1 MTRKELLLLLREYMR
16 EVMSRM
22 EGESSRAKALAA
34 IWRHEAGRE
43 PGENPELYGDFL
55 LDFPDKLQGEGGE
68 LTPYMRAAW
77 MALTMYVLGGKCH
90 KQDVSLGKA
99 AYECDSK
106 IGKDSSSTK
115 KRLLVVET
123 TSKLEKLDEPL
134 RAVIHMLNSK
144 GIYLDYAQLAVDLA
158 NWPKYRLS
166 VVRRWEKDYALK
178 RAKLDAD

>member
-1 MTRKELLLLLREYMR
+1 MTHMELLLKYMR
-16 EVMSRM
+16 EVMYRM

-55 LDFPDKLQGEGGE
+55 LDFPEELQGGGGS

-77 MALTMYVLGGKCH
+77 MALTMYVLGGKRH

-115 KRLLVVET
+115 RRLLVVET
-123 TSKLEKLDEPL
+123 TSRLEKLDEPL

-178 RAKLDAD
+178 RAKLDAG